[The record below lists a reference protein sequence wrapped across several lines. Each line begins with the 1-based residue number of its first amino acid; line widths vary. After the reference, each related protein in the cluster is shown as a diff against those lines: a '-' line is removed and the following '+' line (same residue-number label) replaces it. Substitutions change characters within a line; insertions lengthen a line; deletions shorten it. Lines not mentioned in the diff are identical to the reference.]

1 MPRDNFTNLDEE
13 IMREIFDLFDSD
25 GGGTIGREEVPEM
38 IRTILF
44 EVPTDAQVEALIT
57 KYDADNSGE
66 LDFEEFTNLMKDYV
80 SPLDLTLPPN
90 PCVHAELGLVLRMR
104 KDGNICIMAIDE
116 HLCPVLHRAAVHGI
130 LRPGHPI
137 AKIDGE
143 RFTDIRVA
151 ADYIRQRIKNRP
163 ILITLAAPEL
173 GSNMGHHLTIPWW
186 ENSSLASATFCEDL
200 QIRESRNRVR
210 RSASNTLLSSYWAG
224 ERYCAYV

>member
-80 SPLDLTLPPN
+80 SPLDLTIPPN
-90 PCVHAELGLVLRMR
+90 PCVHAELGLR
-104 KDGNICIMAIDE
+104 
-116 HLCPVLHRAAVHGI
+116 
-130 LRPGHPI
+130 
-137 AKIDGE
+137 GE
-143 RFTDIRVA
+143 RF
-151 ADYIRQRIKNRP
+151 QGG
-163 ILITLAAPEL
+163 APKSFR
-173 GSNMGHHLTIPWW
+173 GGPPKKAWRWSDPN
-186 ENSSLASATFCEDL
+186 NNK
-200 QIRESRNRVR
+200 RSRC
-210 RSASNTLLSSYWAG
+210 LSSQQCRKTR
-224 ERYCAYV
+224 ERPKMPSAVRFSLPCTTTTTIIRRANGPMAC